1 MIIVAMGV
9 YLIIVS
15 ISEWILV
22 VLIMIEKTVQMLYT
36 KK

>member
-15 ISEWILV
+15 IIVWILV
-22 VLIMIEKTVQMLYT
+22 VLIMIEKTVRILYM

>member
-15 ISEWILV
+15 ISVWILV

>member
-15 ISEWILV
+15 IIVWILV